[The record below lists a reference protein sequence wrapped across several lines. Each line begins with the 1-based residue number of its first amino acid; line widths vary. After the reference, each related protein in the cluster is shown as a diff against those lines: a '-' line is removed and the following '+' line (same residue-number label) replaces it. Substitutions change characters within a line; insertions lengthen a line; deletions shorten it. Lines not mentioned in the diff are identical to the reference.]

1 MVIRAQ
7 WAEMREASA
16 NIASTVS
23 QMDTEMA
30 TLERTLLAS
39 YQTWDGPTRQMF
51 DEARLEWKTI
61 QADLHTRLGLVGR
74 AVSGSADEFEGAELS
89 TARSTPGVTATDVR
103 A

>member
-7 WAEMREASA
+7 WADMREASS
-16 NIASTVS
+16 NIAATVS

-39 YQTWDGPTRQMF
+39 YQTWDGPTRQAF
-51 DEARLEWKTI
+51 DEARLEWKRI
-61 QADLHTRLGLVGR
+61 QADLHLRQAQVGR
-74 AVSGSADEFEGAELS
+74 AVEGSANEFESAELS
-89 TARSTPGVTATDVR
+89 TARSTPGVSASK